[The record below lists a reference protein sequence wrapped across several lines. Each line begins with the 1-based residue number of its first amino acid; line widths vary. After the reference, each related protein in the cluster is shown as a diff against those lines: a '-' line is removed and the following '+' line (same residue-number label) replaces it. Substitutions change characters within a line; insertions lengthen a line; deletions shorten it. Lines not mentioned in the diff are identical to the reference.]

1 MKVRVLPGLLMSDD
15 FIQRIKCFWFVT
27 ECEHGH
33 VYDVGAFAKEPPE
46 KIICHCGS
54 LLWVNWEA
62 TELKFPGGSWT
73 GLPQPHR
80 EHMGDYWERKKMLE
94 EMGCKFD

>member
-1 MKVRVLPGLLMSDD
+1 MS
-15 FIQRIKCFWFVT
+15 QCLWFVT

-62 TELKFPGGSWT
+62 TELKFPGGSWI
-73 GLPQPHR
+73 GSWPQPHR
-80 EHMGDYWERKKMLE
+80 EHMGDYWERKKLLE
-94 EMGCKFD
+94 EMGWKEK